1 MRLAIN
7 ISSATLEDRPASTQR
22 KDLYSNYAMLA
33 IDSRI
38 SKDSENR
45 SNLRKD
51 SRKDFQQQMNVDR
64 IFKIKGPVKKR

>member
-1 MRLAIN
+1 MKLAMN
-7 ISSATLEDRPASTQR
+7 ISSATLEDRLASTQR
-22 KDLYSNYAMLA
+22 KDLYSNYAILA

-51 SRKDFQQQMNVDR
+51 SRKDFQQQMNVDK
-64 IFKIKGPVKKR
+64 IFKIKGPMKKR

>member
-1 MRLAIN
+1 MN
-7 ISSATLEDRPASTQR
+7 ISSATLEDRLASTQR

-64 IFKIKGPVKKR
+64 IFKIKGPMKKR

>member
-1 MRLAIN
+1 MKLAMN
-7 ISSATLEDRPASTQR
+7 ISSATLEDRLASTQR
-22 KDLYSNYAMLA
+22 KDLYSKYAMLA

-64 IFKIKGPVKKR
+64 IFKIKGPMKKR

>member
-1 MRLAIN
+1 MKLAMN
-7 ISSATLEDRPASTQR
+7 ISSATLEDRLASTQR

-51 SRKDFQQQMNVDR
+51 SRKDFQQQMNVDK
-64 IFKIKGPVKKR
+64 IFKIKGPMKKR

>member
-1 MRLAIN
+1 MN
-7 ISSATLEDRPASTQR
+7 ISSATLEDRLASTQR

-51 SRKDFQQQMNVDR
+51 SRKDFQQQMNVDK
-64 IFKIKGPVKKR
+64 IFKIKGPMKKR